1 MISLFDPIWHRWLG
15 QPYRLATAADS
26 GSGQMVVLLHGIGR
40 SGGVWR
46 PVVAALSRVGNC
58 RVVAYDLL
66 GFGDS
71 PKPAWLNYA
80 VDDHASS
87 VIHSLLALHP
97 RTPIVLVGH
106 SMGCLVAVR
115 VARRRPDLVKQ
126 LILYEM
132 PLYDGLPDKRTY
144 RLRLDLYFKLFEQ
157 ITQLTPTFNPDTAGL
172 VERLARR
179 VVGAEINAETW
190 QPFIKSLQHTIMDQ
204 TAAADIQTLDIP
216 MDVIYGS
223 RDMLVLRGKVAR
235 IFGTKATNITVHT
248 IRERHV
254 ISPKASQFL
263 VDRISAALAAT
274 TNKAGH
280 SRLRD
285 ILRAA

>member
-1 MISLFDPIWHRWLG
+1 MNLIDPIWHHWLR
-15 QPYRLATAADS
+15 QPYQLATTADS
-26 GSGQMVVLLHGIGR
+26 GTGQTVVLLHGIGR

-46 PVVAALSRVGNC
+46 PVVAALSRLGNC

-66 GFGDS
+66 GFGAS
-71 PKPAWLNYA
+71 PKPGWSDYT

-87 VIHSLLALHP
+87 VIHSLLALHSP
-97 RTPIVLVGH
+97 TPMVLVGH

-115 VARRRPDLVKQ
+115 VAHRRPDLVKQ
-126 LILYEM
+126 LILYEI
-132 PLYDGLPDKRTY
+132 PLYDGLPDRRTY

-157 ITQLTPTFNPDTAGL
+157 ITQLNPTFNPDTAGL

-179 VVGAEINAETW
+179 VVGAEINADTW
-190 QPFIKSLQHTIMDQ
+190 QPFIKSLQHTIMEQ
-204 TAAADIQTLDIP
+204 TAAADIRTLDIP

-235 IFGTKATNITVHT
+235 IFGTTATNITVHT

-263 VDRISAALAAT
+263 VDRIVAALRAT
-274 TNKAGH
+274 TNKSGH

-285 ILRAA
+285 ILRSP